1 MREALPK
8 DWNRA
13 FKEGEE
19 IDPKDFLDMP
29 IPGKFKDVTDPVTKK
44 IIKRGSDISRR
55 EVLQKG
61 IGAGAALAAGA
72 AGKML
77 IGSTPFENKKGGVP
91 GTIDNSAGTESS
103 REIEPA
109 TRTITIQTGAMAGRK
124 VGDLFA
130 FYLGLEPGSV
140 VPRELTV
147 NFGEV
152 LEDLWDKKITRV
164 GKQKKEN
171 DLWIENMRKNGREIF
186 YGVYAEK
193 WNTGNI
199 ETYSMPEV
207 IKKADS
213 IISELNASL
222 AWSQLNTL
230 KWKDAEG
237 NGYAPFTDL
246 NDRAVSIVKDISER
260 ITGEMLIA
268 YSITE
273 LMPSLTDGEENVDE
287 YSLLL
292 KYAGAEFLNGAPAL
306 GDPYLSAG
314 PFQFTSFA
322 VYDANGEQKGAS
334 IINKLLPKDLKIP
347 GSVSKLVTLD
357 DQIRA
362 AHLFA
367 IHNIA
372 LLVKRILADTNRDRA
387 RERLITFI
395 ENKDHQPALLQYIAS
410 AHHAPGHAIP
420 AFNAWLDVGMRGS
433 HAVHAKAD
441 MPAYIKK
448 SYLNL
453 KALQKMHP
461 QK

>member
-1 MREALPK
+1 MKESLPR
-8 DWNRA
+8 DWKRA

-19 IDPKDFLDMP
+19 IDPTDYLDMP
-29 IPGKFKDVTDPVTKK
+29 IPGQFKDVTDPVTKK
-44 IIKRGSDISRR
+44 IIKRGTDLSRR
-55 EVLQKG
+55 EILQKG
-61 IGAGAALAAGA
+61 SGAGIALVAGA

-77 IGSTPFENKKGGVP
+77 LTSPEPLSKKGEENKASAESGSTE
-91 GTIDNSAGTESS
+91 TSH
-103 REIEPA
+103 EIEPA
-109 TRTITIQTGAMAGRK
+109 TRTITIPTGAMAGRK

-140 VPRELTV
+140 VPKQLTV

-152 LEDLWDKKITRV
+152 LEDLWEKKITRV
-164 GKQKKEN
+164 GKQKSEN

-186 YGVYAEK
+186 YGAYAKK
-193 WNTGNI
+193 WNAGEI

-207 IKKADS
+207 IKKADT
-213 IISELNASL
+213 IISTLNASL
-222 AWSQLNTL
+222 SWGDLNKL
-230 KWKDAEG
+230 KWKDADG

-246 NDRAVSIVKDISER
+246 NDRAVSIVKDIAER

-334 IINKLLPKDLKIP
+334 IINKLVPKELKIP

-357 DQIRA
+357 DQIKA

-372 LLVKRILADTNRDRA
+372 LLVKRILEDTNKDRA

-420 AFNAWLDVGMRGS
+420 AFKAWLDVGMRGS
-433 HAVHAKAD
+433 HAAHAKAD

-453 KALQKMHP
+453 KALKKMHP